1 MNELSSY
8 VFTIDDGAQA
18 PVILAAKTRSII
30 AATFTKFLL
39 KNIGRCIIVCN
50 ISDLCHMHL
59 QVEFYV

>member
-1 MNELSSY
+1 M
-8 VFTIDDGAQA
+8 FTIDDGAQA

-50 ISDLCHMHL
+50 ISDICHMHL